1 MTQAHPA
8 IKILDKA
15 FDLDEAKKKLPQKYF
30 DVYRIIFEL
39 NSGDYKFIATTK
51 TLLLEIVTANNHSFL
66 FLSDQNENV
75 VFNVGDSISYDD
87 LSISSTKNN
96 ISFEN
101 FLRLLKEA
109 NIGKPSTYGSV
120 LEKLFSGEGAYLK
133 IEDGNAV
140 HTKLGSEVY
149 QTLRKNKRQ
158 IADYQFNIDLE
169 GALDD
174 IEDGLSDPCEIL
186 QGYLKTYL
194 DQEINELSV
203 DFNFSLN
210 SKPQIK
216 DSSDSDSVFELIPED
231 HYLQGVKI
239 AADDILAGRSKNN
252 SNSLYKLKILYEYY
266 EINSLETLSERLRF
280 DILFRWFV
288 DLKMTDLIPSN
299 NVLTNF
305 LFSDQAISL
314 NNISSKK
321 EMITK

>member
-15 FDLDEAKKKLPQKYF
+15 FDLDEAKKQLPQKYF
-30 DVYRIIFEL
+30 DVYRIVFEL
-39 NSGDYKFIATTK
+39 NSCDSEFIATTK
-51 TLLLEIVTANNHSFL
+51 TLLLEVVTDNNHSFL
-66 FLSDQNENV
+66 FLSNQNENV
-75 VFNVGDSISYDD
+75 VLNVGDSISYDD
-87 LSISSTKNN
+87 LSISSIKNN

-120 LEKLFSGEGAYLK
+120 LEKLFSGGSAYLK
-133 IEDGNAV
+133 IEDGNVV

-174 IEDGLSDPCEIL
+174 IEDGLSDPCEVL
-186 QGYLKTYL
+186 QDYLKTYI

-216 DSSDSDSVFELIPED
+216 DPSDSDSVFELIPED

-239 AADDILAGRSKNN
+239 AADDILADRSKKN

-266 EINSLETLSERLRF
+266 EINSLETFSERLRF
-280 DILFRWFV
+280 DVLFRWFV

-314 NNISSKK
+314 KNISSKK
-321 EMITK
+321 E